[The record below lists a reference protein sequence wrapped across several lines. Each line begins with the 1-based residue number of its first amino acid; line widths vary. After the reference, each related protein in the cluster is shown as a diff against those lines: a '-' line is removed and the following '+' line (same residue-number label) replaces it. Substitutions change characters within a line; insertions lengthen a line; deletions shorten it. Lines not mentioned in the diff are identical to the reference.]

1 ATGGTVNII
10 TAKPALDAFHAD
22 LEGTA
27 GNYDQQEV
35 RAMVNV
41 PIVDGQLGV
50 RLADDW
56 VSRDGFVTNVFNN
69 DRIDGRNQ
77 VSGRASVRWE
87 PTPNTT
93 IDLVAAVEHE
103 SDTRMRGQ
111 KQYCSS
117 DPTGTLGCLPDS
129 ISNGLVNLN
138 SNLSTI
144 ASSIQGI
151 NSAFANGSLAGFGD
165 FLGLFDLTQQ
175 PQLPPIC
182 LQPGSPCN
190 PSDPRKVF
198 TDFTPRYRADDT
210 FYAMNWKQH
219 LTDWLD
225 STLVLGWDGYKIW

>member
-1 ATGGTVNII
+1 AHQIQQFKDLVFNTPNVSYTKGQYTGSNFQIRGIGITAIGYDAESGVAVHVDDVFLSNPPLAEATFFDIDRIEVLRGSQSTLYGRGATGGTVNII

-50 RLADDW
+50 RLAGDW

-69 DRIDGRNQ
+69 DRIDSRNQ

-129 ISNGLVNLN
+129 ISNGLVN
-138 SNLSTI
+138 
-144 ASSIQGI
+144 
-151 NSAFANGSLAGFGD
+151 
-165 FLGLFDLTQQ
+165 
-175 PQLPPIC
+175 
-182 LQPGSPCN
+182 
-190 PSDPRKVF
+190 
-198 TDFTPRYRADDT
+198 
-210 FYAMNWKQH
+210 
-219 LTDWLD
+219 
-225 STLVLGWDGYKIW
+225 